1 MLYVFVEDQA
11 LITQAWKY
19 WNVCFSDLGSN
30 YLETLQ
36 DLLGISTGGN
46 WWQVKWLKLPCFFG
60 ISMKLLFPKKKA
72 VSPFFFFSEA
82 ISNTQ
87 ELLICAH
94 LLSFFSFYISA
105 LWLMSIFSIRP
116 WQFSTSFWVSLFKC
130 RFCLCSWDQ
139 VKGIFEEMLIRVL
152 W

>member
-11 LITQAWKY
+11 LITLVWKY

-30 YLETLQ
+30 YLETPQ

-46 WWQVKWLKLPCFFG
+46 WWQVKWLKFPCFFG
-60 ISMKLLFPKKKA
+60 ISMKLLECRQFLL
-72 VSPFFFFSEA
+72 FFLKPYLTHKSCLSLHTYCLFFS
-82 ISNTQ
+82 
-87 ELLICAH
+87 C
-94 LLSFFSFYISA
+94 YISA
-105 LWLMSIFSIRP
+105 LRLMSIFSIRLR
-116 WQFSTSFWVSLFKC
+116 QFSTSFWISLFKC

-139 VKGIFEEMLIRVL
+139 VEGIFEEMLIRVL